1 MKFNPYV
8 IYGHKSQS
16 KPYKTQNSPY
26 HTRWK
31 LDEDVEFKDEYTE
44 FEYLTKLTSG
54 LVDKRIWLYGAF
66 DESVSQLHKQES
78 DHQDILDLLET

>member
-8 IYGHKSQS
+8 IYGPKSQP
-16 KPYKTQNSPY
+16 KPYKAQNSPY
-26 HTRWK
+26 RTRWK
-31 LDEDVEFKDEYTE
+31 LDEDVEFKGEYAE
-44 FEYLTKLTSG
+44 FEYLMKLTSG

-66 DESVSQLHKQES
+66 DESVPQIQKQEI